1 LPFGLNGPAHL
12 LPFDARETAGTE
24 LCRECGVSQ
33 RFIRCAHCGL
43 PHGIEDTT
51 CPITGRP
58 IEARRS
64 RSADARRPPD
74 PPSRSAQPVAR
85 PVDPPSRSAQPVA
98 VRHKPSSY
106 PPPFDNLAT
115 AHPAPLIGQVLGGKY
130 RAIRVL
136 GEGGMGSVYEAEH
149 VALHRKVAVKV
160 LHPQQAKKKA
170 SVQRFQNEAH
180 VAGAIGHPNICEVYD
195 MGELEDGSPFL
206 VMELLQGETLAERI
220 ASEGALPFDDIID
233 VITQV
238 LSGLVAAHEKGI
250 IHRDIKPENVFL
262 TLRAGLPAM
271 VKLLDFGISKV
282 AGAEELNLTRTGMVM
297 GTPFYMSP
305 EQARGDRNLDS
316 RVDLYAT
323 GVMLYECLTG
333 RRPFH
338 ASNYNA
344 LLMQILT
351 TDPRPAR
358 EVRPAVPEGFE
369 QVIGRAM
376 QRDREKRYQTAA
388 EFQRDVQQL
397 RDPGAMRRM
406 PIPSERPPDPVPL
419 VTHRRREEPP
429 RRTPP
434 PPSAPRAPAMPSA
447 VSVNLEGENLLD
459 SGALAAD
466 SGSLEIPIVAEAP
479 VSSKALYRPDPV
491 LEAQARAKSMP
502 PAAPKPVRVVV
513 APPPIPPRREVKPP
527 PVGKQ
532 RYKAPTPTAL
542 DHRGLDA
549 PWVDE
554 GHDDADPTEIGSVF
568 AHGKHALDAPIDAD
582 STERIPPER
591 LARLGQFL
599 PLGQQE
605 RPSELPERVP
615 TPFEAQHLNVSDD
628 EAPTTLFDRA
638 ALKKGVNKKSKSGPN
653 LPVRHTTE
661 RAPAPAPHGPPPL
674 PRVRG
679 PKDR

>member
-1 LPFGLNGPAHL
+1 
-12 LPFDARETAGTE
+12 
-24 LCRECGVSQ
+24 
-33 RFIRCAHCGL
+33 
-43 PHGIEDTT
+43 
-51 CPITGRP
+51 
-58 IEARRS
+58 
-64 RSADARRPPD
+64 
-74 PPSRSAQPVAR
+74 
-85 PVDPPSRSAQPVA
+85 
-98 VRHKPSSY
+98 
-106 PPPFDNLAT
+106 
-115 AHPAPLIGQVLGGKY
+115 
-130 RAIRVL
+130 
-136 GEGGMGSVYEAEH
+136 MGSVYEAEH

-220 ASEGALPFDDIID
+220 ASEGALPFDDIIEI
-233 VITQV
+233 ITQV
-238 LSGLVAAHEKGI
+238 LSGLVAAHDKGI

-262 TLRAGLPAM
+262 TLRAGLPPM

-282 AGAEELNLTRTGMVM
+282 AGAEELHLTRTGMVM

-305 EQARGDRNLDS
+305 EQARGDRNLDR

-351 TDPRPAR
+351 TEPRPAR

-369 QVIGRAM
+369 QVVARAM
-376 QRDREKRYQTAA
+376 ARDREKRYQSAT
-388 EFQRDVQQL
+388 EFQRDVQLL
-397 RDPGAMRRM
+397 RDPGTMRRM
-406 PIPSERPPDPVPL
+406 PSVAPEPVPL
-419 VTHRRREEPP
+419 VTQRRRDD
-429 RRTPP
+429 RGTPP
-434 PPSAPRAPAMPSA
+434 PPSVPKPANTPA
-447 VSVNLEGENLLD
+447 FSVNLENLLD
-459 SGALAAD
+459 SGAVVAD

-479 VSSKALYRPDPV
+479 VSSRALYRPDPV

-502 PAAPKPVRVVV
+502 PPAPPSPPPPAKPPRALAPIATNRGI
-513 APPPIPPRREVKPP
+513 APPPIPPRREVQQP

-532 RYKAPTPTAL
+532 RYRAPTPTAL
-542 DHRGLDA
+542 DA
-549 PWVDE
+549 PWIGE
-554 GHDDADPTEIGSVF
+554 GHDDADPTEIGSIF
-568 AHGKHALDAPIDAD
+568 AHGRHSVDAPIDAD

-591 LARLGQFL
+591 LERLGKFL
-599 PLGQQE
+599 PRGASE
-605 RPSELPERVP
+605 RPSEIPQPSTERA
-615 TPFEAQHLNVSDD
+615 TTDRFEVQHLNVSDD

-638 ALKKGVNKKSKSGPN
+638 ALKAKGIGKKGKSGPHV
-653 LPVRHTTE
+653 PVRGHTTE
-661 RAPAPAPHGPPPL
+661 RAPAPKPSGPPPL
-674 PRVRG
+674 PRIRD

>member
-1 LPFGLNGPAHL
+1 M
-12 LPFDARETAGTE
+12 
-24 LCRECGVSQ
+24 SQ

-58 IEARRS
+58 IEARKS
-64 RSADARRPPD
+64 KGPIARPVD
-74 PPSRSAQPVAR
+74 VPSRNAQPVAR
-85 PVDPPSRSAQPVA
+85 PLDPPSRSGQPVA
-98 VRHKPSSY
+98 RQRESSY
-106 PPPFDNLAT
+106 PPAFDHLAT
-115 AHPAPLIGQVLGGKY
+115 SSAPPLIGQVLGGKY

-233 VITQV
+233 VVTQV

-282 AGAEELNLTRTGMVM
+282 AGAEELHLTRTGMVM

-305 EQARGDRNLDS
+305 EQARGDRNLDN

-323 GVMLYECLTG
+323 GVVMYECLTG
-333 RRPFH
+333 RRPYH

-351 TDPRPAR
+351 TEPRPPR

-369 QVIGRAM
+369 QVISRAM
-376 QRDREKRYQTAA
+376 QRDREKRYQSAS

-406 PIPSERPPDPVPL
+406 PSVAPEPVPL
-419 VTHRRREEPP
+419 LTQRRREEFGRSTPAPP
-429 RRTPP
+429 K
-434 PPSAPRAPAMPSA
+434 PAEMKP
-447 VSVNLEGENLLD
+447 VSVNLDGANLLD
-459 SGALAAD
+459 SGAVVAD

-479 VSSKALYRPDPV
+479 VYSKDARALYRPDPV
-491 LEAQARAKSMP
+491 HAAQARAKSMP
-502 PAAPKPVRVVV
+502 PPAPQPPKASKIA
-513 APPPIPPRREVKPP
+513 APPPIPKRKEVQPP
-527 PVGKQ
+527 PIGKQ
-532 RYKAPTPTAL
+532 RHKAPTPTAF
-542 DHRGLDA
+542 DHRRLDA
-549 PWVDE
+549 PWLD
-554 GHDDADPTEIGSVF
+554 HDDPDPTEIGSIF
-568 AHGKHALDAPIDAD
+568 THGKAMIDPPIDAD

-599 PLGQQE
+599 PRGQQE
-605 RPSELPERVP
+605 RPSELPHPTSERLS
-615 TPFEAQHLNVSDD
+615 TDRFEAQHLNVSDD

-638 ALKKGVNKKSKSGPN
+638 ALKKGITKKSKSGPN
-653 LPVRHTTE
+653 PPIRHTTD
-661 RAPAPAPHGPPPL
+661 RAPLPHPPGPPPL
-674 PRVRG
+674 PRKR
-679 PKDR
+679 